1 MRVSMASLK
10 TVLQNNVC
18 EIKFAR
24 RRPAPGKSAF
34 RRMFCTNAGAV
45 LNSVNGRVTLNFRP
59 TSRPPTFNPNQ
70 KNLVIVWDIFMQ
82 DYRCVN
88 CDSCD
93 LITSIPAGP
102 AFWDYFRKNLMKLT
116 PAQKLAFM
124 NS

>member
-1 MRVSMASLK
+1 MLVSIASLRS
-10 TVLQNNVC
+10 VLQNNVC

-34 RRMFCTNAGAV
+34 RRMLCTNAGAV
-45 LNSVNGRVTLNFRP
+45 LNSVNGRVTLNYRP
-59 TSRPPTFNPNQ
+59 TTRPPAFNPAQ
-70 KNLVIVWDIFMQ
+70 KNLVIVWDVFIQ
-82 DYRCVN
+82 NYRCVN

-124 NS
+124 SS

>member
-1 MRVSMASLK
+1 MLVSLASLRS
-10 TVLQNNVC
+10 VLQNNVC

-24 RRPAPGKSAF
+24 RRPGPGKAPF
-34 RRMFCTNAGAV
+34 RRMLCTNSQSL

-59 TSRPPTFNPNQ
+59 TSGSPTFNPAQ

-82 DYRCVN
+82 NYRCVN

-102 AFWDYFRKNLMKLT
+102 AFWDYFRKNLTKLT
-116 PAQKLAFM
+116 AAQKLAFM